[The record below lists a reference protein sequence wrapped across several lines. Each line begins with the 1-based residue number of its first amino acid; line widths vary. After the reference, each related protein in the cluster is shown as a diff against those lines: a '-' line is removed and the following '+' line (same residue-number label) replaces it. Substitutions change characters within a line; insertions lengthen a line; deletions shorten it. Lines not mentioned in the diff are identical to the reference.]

1 MKNCVSFLQF
11 LSRLTVI
18 ILYGA
23 YKYHGFRIRVHYLQK
38 NSDDFNFGQIKY

>member
-1 MKNCVSFLQF
+1 MIDEKLCFVSSVSFQAH
-11 LSRLTVI
+11 

-38 NSDDFNFGQIKY
+38 NSDDFNFGQIK